1 MICRP
6 HALDGALELRAGSAV
21 RRRAF
26 ALSLALCAG
35 CSQIGDYQRPNSY
48 LPERWQQGE
57 AANGMLKA
65 TQIEWRAFFHDQRL
79 QALISSALAHN
90 SDLKMALARVS
101 ETRAQSGIAGADR
114 LPSLSLSGT
123 KTKSKIPAA
132 FTGID
137 RPVTTERD
145 ELSLTVISFELD
157 FWGRVA
163 NLSDAAKASYLAS
176 ESASRA
182 MRIALISEVAN
193 LYFTTLELE
202 ERIAV
207 TRAAIESRRKNRDL
221 IRRGMELGAAARS
234 DYLLAEGALHSAQ
247 GELAVLENQ
256 QASSEHALILLVGKH
271 PGEMPAGRKL
281 YDQDVRNDLAPGIPS
296 EVLYARPDVI
306 AAENRLKEAHAN
318 VGAARAA
325 FLPRILLT
333 AGLGLASPTLAGLFA
348 PGSGNW
354 LFQPAVS
361 MPLFDGGR
369 TAGFEEIAEA
379 RKNSAIADYEKTIQ
393 QAFREVADLLSART
407 SLAEQRKAAES
418 ILRAYQERLIVA
430 EVRFKAGSASY
441 LEVLDAQ
448 RELFA
453 QQQTAVQIRR
463 SQLSTA
469 AQLYKA
475 LGGGDITE
483 GQEPRTPA

>member
-1 MICRP
+1 VVRGG
-6 HALDGALELRAGSAV
+6 LLAV
-21 RRRAF
+21 V
-26 ALSLALCAG
+26 LALGAG
-35 CSQIGDYQRPNSY
+35 CSQIGDYQRPASH
-48 LPERWQQGE
+48 LPQQWQQGE
-57 AANGMLKA
+57 VADGIPQA
-65 TQIEWRAFFHDQRL
+65 TQIEWRMFFGDPRL
-79 QALISSALAHN
+79 QALIASALEHN

-101 ETRAQSGIAGADR
+101 EARAQLGIASADR
-114 LPSLSLSGT
+114 LPTLGLSGT

-145 ELSLTVISFELD
+145 ELSISAVSFELD

-193 LYFTTLELE
+193 LYFTVLELE
-202 ERIAV
+202 ERTAV
-207 TRAAIESRRKNRDL
+207 TRAAIESRRRNRDL
-221 IRRGMELGAAARS
+221 VQRGMELGAAARS
-234 DYLLAEGALHSAQ
+234 DVLLAEGALHTAQ
-247 GELAVLENQ
+247 GELAVLDNQ
-256 QASSEHALILLVGKH
+256 LALTDHALVVLVGK
-271 PGEMPAGRKL
+271 PPDNMPAGRKL
-281 YDQDVRNDLAPGIPS
+281 SEQDVRNDLVPGIPS
-296 EVLYARPDVI
+296 EVLYSRPDVL

-333 AGLGLASPTLAGLFA
+333 AGLGLASPTLASLFA

-354 LFQPAVS
+354 LFQPS
-361 MPLFDGGR
+361 LSLPLFDGGR
-369 TAGFEEIAEA
+369 TAGFEDIAEA
-379 RKNSAIADYEKTIQ
+379 RKISAIADYEKTIQ
-393 QAFREVADLLSART
+393 QAFREVADLLSARA
-407 SLAEQRKAAES
+407 SLAEQRKAAEA
-418 ILRAYQERLIVA
+418 IVKAYQERLVVA

-448 RELFA
+448 RELYT
-453 QQQTAVQIRR
+453 QQQTSVQVRR
-463 SQLSTA
+463 AQLSTA

-475 LGGGDITE
+475 LGGGD
-483 GQEPRTPA
+483 TPQS

>member
-1 MICRP
+1 MLI
-6 HALDGALELRAGSAV
+6 AGALE
-21 RRRAF
+21 
-26 ALSLALCAG
+26 
-35 CSQIGDYQRPNSY
+35 
-48 LPERWQQGE
+48 
-57 AANGMLKA
+57 
-65 TQIEWRAFFHDQRL
+65 
-79 QALISSALAHN
+79 HN

-101 ETRAQSGIAGADR
+101 ETRAQFGIASADR
-114 LPSLSLSGT
+114 LPSLNLSAT
-123 KTKSKIPAA
+123 RTKSKIPAA

-145 ELSLTVISFELD
+145 EFSLMAVSYELD

-163 NLSDAAKASYLAS
+163 NLSEAAKASYLAS
-176 ESASRA
+176 ASASRA
-182 MRIALISEVAN
+182 MRITLISEVAN
-193 LYFTTLELE
+193 LYFTSLELD
-202 ERIAV
+202 ERIAIAR
-207 TRAAIESRRKNRDL
+207 TAIESRRKNRDL

-234 DYLLAEGALHSAQ
+234 DWLLAEGALHSVL
-247 GELAVLENQ
+247 GELASLENQ
-256 QASSEHALILLVGKH
+256 QAVAEHGLVLLVGRP
-271 PGEMPAGRKL
+271 PGEMPRGRKL
-281 YDQDVRNDLAPGIPS
+281 HEQEVRNDLTPGIPS

-354 LFQPAVS
+354 LFQPAMS

-369 TAGFEEIAEA
+369 TAAFEDIAEA

-393 QAFREVADLLSART
+393 QAFREVADLLSTRA
-407 SLAEQRKAAES
+407 SLAEQRQAAEA
-418 ILRAYQERLIVA
+418 IVRAYQERLVVA
-430 EVRFKAGSASY
+430 EVRFKSGSASY

-448 RELFA
+448 RELFV
-453 QQQTAVQIRR
+453 QQQASVQIRR
-463 SQLSTA
+463 AQLGAA

-475 LGGGDITE
+475 LGGGDAPQ
-483 GQEPRTPA
+483 G